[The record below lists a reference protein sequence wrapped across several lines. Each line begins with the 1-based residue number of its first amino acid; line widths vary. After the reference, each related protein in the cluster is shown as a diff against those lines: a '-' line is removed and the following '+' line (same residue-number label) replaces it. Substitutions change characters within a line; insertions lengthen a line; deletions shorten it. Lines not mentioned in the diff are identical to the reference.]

1 MTTRIPIALAVCAVV
16 AGCGSN
22 STPKT
27 AATTTTTTTVA
38 NPTAQLEQAVRR
50 VLTANARVSDYVLEH
65 NAIPS
70 YASESTSGPALAGMR
85 GSAAQRK
92 TGHINVRVLSDKV
105 EVVSIELDP
114 SFATAT
120 ARVTERSS
128 VVPYRNGRALG
139 KPVHATE
146 KARFVLHRLGSGS
159 RFVVW
164 SVASA

>member
-1 MTTRIPIALAVCAVV
+1 MRRTLITLAGCALL
-16 AGCGSN
+16 AGCGS
-22 STPKT
+22 SSIPKT
-27 AATTTTTTTVA
+27 AATAKTTATVA
-38 NPTAQLEQAVRR
+38 NPASLLEQSVRSAL
-50 VLTANARVSDYVLEH
+50 VANARVSDYVLEH
-65 NAIPS
+65 NAIPT

-92 TGHINVRVLSDKV
+92 TGHISVRVLSDKV

-120 ARVTERSS
+120 ARVSERSS
-128 VVPYRNGRALG
+128 VVPYRKGRALG

-146 KARFVLHRLGSGS
+146 KARFVLHRVDSGS

>member
-1 MTTRIPIALAVCAVV
+1 MTRRILIALAGCALL
-16 AGCGSN
+16 AGCGSS

-27 AATTTTTTTVA
+27 GATTTITTTAA
-38 NPTAQLEQAVRR
+38 NPTALLEQSVRSAL
-50 VLTANARVSDYVLEH
+50 VANARVSDYVLEH
-65 NAIPS
+65 NAIPT

-92 TGHINVRVLSDKV
+92 TGHITVRVLSDKV

-120 ARVTERSS
+120 AQATERSS
-128 VVPYRNGRALG
+128 VVPYGKGRALG

-146 KARFVLHRLGSGS
+146 KARFVLHRVDSGS